1 MQQVAK
7 IFLLLYS
14 NNVSNIKQIII
25 KYNNSKMS
33 IIQPVIEK
41 MKEIIPDLP
50 GDWADVIS
58 QRMGIRKEVIRSY
71 ANGQRGKRDKLKVLE
86 VLRQM
91 KTLQQEIKKEIE
103 KETA

>member
-1 MQQVAK
+1 MYIK
-7 IFLLLYS
+7 FIYICYI
-14 NNVSNIKQIII
+14 NNVSNIKQLNNI
-25 KYNNSKMS
+25 YNNTKMS

-50 GDWADVIS
+50 GDWADIIS
-58 QRMGIRKEVIRSY
+58 QRMGIRKEVIRAY
-71 ANGQRGKRDKLKVLE
+71 ANGRRGKRDKLKVLE